1 MTCLNIIIHKCSG
14 GRGSR
19 EIQRLFGVVNQTQI
33 NIPTRFC
40 EEEFVC
46 KKFISITTSSV
57 SLLAPRPWPRPAD
70 SDSKL
75 SVVIVLLRNALCMNF
90 LLIFLFN
97 LINNHGERH
106 VLAVTRPGQGHP
118 NCGERDI
125 NIVKIH
131 IDNVSSPGTHYPV
144 MIG

>member
-1 MTCLNIIIHKCSG
+1 MLRPK
-14 GRGSR
+14 GSR

-33 NIPTRFC
+33 NIPFRFC

-57 SLLAPRPWPRPAD
+57 SLRAPQPGPRPGD

-97 LINNHGERH
+97 LINNHGEGH
-106 VLAVTRPGQGHP
+106 VPAVTRTGQGHP
-118 NCGERDI
+118 NCGEG
-125 NIVKIH
+125 H
-131 IDNVSSPGTHYPV
+131 
-144 MIG
+144 